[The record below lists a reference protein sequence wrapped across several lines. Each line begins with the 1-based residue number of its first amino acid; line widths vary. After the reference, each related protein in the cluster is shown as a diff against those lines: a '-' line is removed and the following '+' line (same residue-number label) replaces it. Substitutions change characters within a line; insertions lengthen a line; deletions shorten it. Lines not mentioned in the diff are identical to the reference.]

1 MNVKFLGAAR
11 TVTGSCFMLEAAGA
25 RFAVDCGMHQGNAEI
40 ERRNLGA
47 SVYDPPNVKFFL
59 ITHAHIDHSGL
70 LPRMVKK
77 GFRGKIYTTSA
88 TRDLLEIM
96 LLDSAHIQE
105 MEAEWQSR
113 REQRHGGKRSDPLY
127 TVRDAQAVMPLI
139 ETVPY
144 GAVIEP
150 TPGVTASFQD
160 AGHILGAAFIEL
172 WVKENGGV
180 RTKYVFSGDLGR
192 PDQLLMKDPATIS
205 QADYLFMESTYGDRD
220 HKDQSQSREELAEAI
235 AYSQASGEK
244 IIIPAFAVE
253 RTQEVLYIL
262 HQMSKAGQLP
272 AGMPIYLDSPLAIR
286 ATQIFRKH
294 PEFMD
299 PETNAMIAKGEDP
312 LGVPNLRFTE
322 STEDSRR
329 INESQGSA
337 IVISASGMCNAGRI
351 KHHLRHNLWRK
362 GASIVFVGYQ
372 GEGTPGRKI
381 VDGAKKI
388 KLFGEDVAIEARIF
402 TIGGFSAHAG
412 QSQIL
417 AWMTHFK
424 NPNLKV
430 FLVHG
435 ENAAQQTL
443 AALIRERFGFAVYV
457 PEYLETCVLKAGVEP
472 AVTVDRELAA
482 PSIDWSYLLTDAE
495 AKLALLKDRLAKV
508 KTKPWT
514 AQTDLRDRLLEID
527 KELMELVSEI

>member
-1 MNVKFLGAAR
+1 MNIRFLGAAK
-11 TVTGSCFMLEAAGA
+11 TVTGSCYMMEAAGA

-40 ERRNLGA
+40 ERRNL
-47 SVYDPPNVKFFL
+47 STVVYDPTNIKFFL
-59 ITHAHIDHSGL
+59 LTHAHIDHSGL

-77 GFRGKIYTTSA
+77 GFHGKIYTTSA

-113 REQRHGGKRSDPLY
+113 REQRHGGKRGEPLY
-127 TVRDAQAVMPLI
+127 TVRDAQAVLPLI
-139 ETVPY
+139 ETLDY
-144 GAVIEP
+144 NTVIEP

-172 WVKENGGV
+172 WVKENGG

-220 HKDQSQSREELAEAI
+220 HKDESQSREELAQAI
-235 AYSQASGEK
+235 AYSYAQGEK
-244 IIIPAFAVE
+244 VIIPAFAVE

-262 HQMSKAGQLP
+262 HQMSKEGKLP
-272 AGMPIYLDSPLAIR
+272 AAMPIYLDSPLAIR

-294 PEFMD
+294 PEFLD
-299 PETNAMIAKGEDP
+299 AETNQLLSRGEDP
-312 LGVPNLRFTE
+312 LSVPNLHFTE
-322 STEDSRR
+322 STEESRR
-329 INESQGSA
+329 INEMQGPA

-388 KLFGEDVAIEARIF
+388 KIFGEDVAIEAKVF

-417 AWMTHFK
+417 TWMTNFK
-424 NPNLKV
+424 NPNMKV
-430 FLVHG
+430 FLIHG
-435 ENAAQQTL
+435 ENSAQKTL
-443 AALIRERFGFAVYV
+443 AELIRVRFGFEVHI
-457 PEYLETCVLKAGVEP
+457 PEYLETCTLKAGVEP
-472 AVTVDRELAA
+472 TVSVDMDLAK
-482 PSIDWSYLLTDAE
+482 PRIDWNFLLTDVE
-495 AKLALLKDRLAKV
+495 SKLALLKAKMDTV
-508 KTKPWT
+508 TAKPWV
-514 AQTDLRDRLLEID
+514 AQTEMRDRLLEVNKD
-527 KELMELVSEI
+527 LMELVSEI

>member
-1 MNVKFLGAAR
+1 MDIRFLGAAR
-11 TVTGSCFMLEAAGA
+11 TVTGSCYMMEAAGA

-40 ERRNLGA
+40 ERRNQNTG
-47 SVYDPPNVKFFL
+47 VYDPPNIKFFL
-59 ITHAHIDHSGL
+59 ITHAHIDHTGL
-70 LPRMVKK
+70 LPRMVSK
-77 GFRGKIYTTSA
+77 GFRGKIYTTAA

-113 REQRHGGKRSDPLY
+113 REQRHGGRASAPLY
-127 TVRDAQAVMPLI
+127 TIRDAQAVMPLI

-144 GAVIEP
+144 NAVIEP

-172 WVKENGGV
+172 WVKENGG

-220 HKDQSQSREELAEAI
+220 HKDESKSREELAEAI
-235 AYSQASGEK
+235 AYSQAHGEK
-244 IIIPAFAVE
+244 VIIPAFAVE
-253 RTQEVLYIL
+253 RTQEVLFIL
-262 HQMSKAGQLP
+262 HQMAADGQLP
-272 AGMPIYLDSPLAIR
+272 AGLPIYLDSPLAIR

-299 PETNAMIAKGEDP
+299 PATASLFKNGEDP
-312 LGVPNLRFTE
+312 LSVPGLRFTE
-322 STEDSRR
+322 TTE
-329 INESQGSA
+329 ESQAINLSRGPA

-388 KLFGEDVAIEARIF
+388 KLFGEDVAIEAKVF

-424 NPNLKV
+424 NPNMKV

-435 ENAAQQTL
+435 ENAAQKTL
-443 AALIRERFGFAVYV
+443 AELIRTRFGFAVHI
-457 PEYLETCVLKAGVEP
+457 PDYLETCALKAGVEP
-472 AVTVDRELAA
+472 AVSVDLDLAR
-482 PSIDWSYLLTDAE
+482 PRIDWGYLLTDAE
-495 AKLALLKDRLAKV
+495 AKLALLKTRLDTVQA
-508 KTKPWT
+508 KPWVD
-514 AQTDLRDRLLEID
+514 QTDLRDRLLAID
-527 KELMELVSEI
+527 KDLMELVSEI